1 MCEIYSACRDA
12 LFSRQDLRGDIF
24 RSASC
29 PGRRGRRRT
38 FCHMQRHA
46 RTGYW
51 ILQLVCLLLLLLL
64 GHLFL
69 CACGG
74 RFACFSGHLFL
85 CTRCFRLTGLFLC
98 TCGSRSL
105 RLSRRFLLGGQFGVG
120 IAQPAPAL
128 CFSAATFPS
137 HIDPVMDAG
146 ESPHI
151 FRQQSQSHLQAAR
164 VHRPLRH
171 NYFLAVSTFLVLG
184 SLIETSQAF
193 RNCGIFTERRFRL
206 RRRRAQCLPDP
217 ASRLSFSFLVI
228 PLTHQ
233 KREWLRT
240 KPFA

>member
-29 PGRRGRRRT
+29 PGRRGRRRK

-51 ILQLVCLLLLLLL
+51 ILQLVCLLLLL

-128 CFSAATFPS
+128 CFSAATS
-137 HIDPVMDAG
+137 QVTSTQSLTLANRHTSSVSKANLT
-146 ESPHI
+146 
-151 FRQQSQSHLQAAR
+151 FRQHESVDPCAITTFWQSGHFWYWAR
-164 VHRPLRH
+164 SSKRARR
-171 NYFLAVSTFLVLG
+171 S
-184 SLIETSQAF
+184 ET
-193 RNCGIFTERRFRL
+193 NCGIFTERRFRL

-217 ASRLSFSFLVI
+217 ASRLSFSFLVT